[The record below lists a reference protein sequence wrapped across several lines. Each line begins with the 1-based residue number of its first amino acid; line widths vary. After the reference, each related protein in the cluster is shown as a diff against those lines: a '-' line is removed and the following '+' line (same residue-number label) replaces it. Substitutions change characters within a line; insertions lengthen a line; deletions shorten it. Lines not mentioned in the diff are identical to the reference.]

1 MKITHIALVALVAI
15 MSASCSKPA
24 EVTVKPRVIVTC
36 DPELDDNNSLIRYLL
51 FADGMDTEGIIYASS
66 RFHWKGDGQG
76 TTMYIP
82 GREYARAGR
91 DLGPQTHWRWAETE
105 RFIDNVVEAYEKD
118 YPNLKVH
125 NPNLPTPEYVKSIVR
140 VGNVEFEGD
149 ISKETPG
156 SELIKDVLLDD
167 DMRPVF
173 LQAWGGPSTIARALK
188 SIQEQYEGTPEWE
201 AVQAKVYAKAR
212 LGLSCGAQDE
222 SYQDYIVPN
231 WPNMISLTR
240 NAGAIALGYG
250 AKRSVQDPADTL
262 YYCPEWTSA
271 NILGKGAMSKLY
283 RVWGDGQ
290 QMAPGDF
297 TDYFG
302 QSGKT
307 SEQLIAE
314 GYWVWSP
321 PMPKGNFISE
331 GDTPEYINLLG
342 NGLRAYED
350 PTWGG
355 WAGRYKEMPKT
366 EGRGSMGGFG
376 RAPKDDVI
384 PDFVPAVQNNFAAR
398 MAWTATSDYSAANH
412 EPVVTGPLS
421 LSAEAGKT
429 VKIAAKAT
437 DPDNNQLSCQWAQ
450 WKIDGAYQGDVQVS
464 DASSAATTIT
474 IPADAK
480 SGDTIHMILTVVDNG
495 SIPMTSYLRTVIT
508 VK

>member
-1 MKITHIALVALVAI
+1 MRKAYIALAALMAVI
-15 MSASCSKPA
+15 SSCSKPA
-24 EVTVKPRVIVTC
+24 EVSVRPRVIVTC

-51 FADGMDTEGIIYASS
+51 FSDGMDTEGIIYASS
-66 RFHWKGDGQG
+66 KFHWKGDGQG
-76 TTMYIP
+76 TTQYIP
-82 GREYARAGR
+82 GREYAREGR
-91 DLGPQTHWRWAETE
+91 DLGPQTHWRWAEGE
-105 RFIDNVVEAYEKD
+105 RFIDNVVEAYAKD
-118 YPNLKVH
+118 YANLKVH

-156 SELIKDVLLDD
+156 SELIKEVLLDD

-188 SIQEQYEGTPEWE
+188 SIQEQYEGTDEWA

-222 SYQDYIVPN
+222 SYADYIQPN
-231 WPNMISLTR
+231 WPDMISLTR
-240 NAGAIALGYG
+240 TAGAIALGYG
-250 AKRSVQDPADTL
+250 AKRSVQAPEDTV
-262 YYCPEWTSA
+262 YFCPEWTSE
-271 NILGKGAMSKLY
+271 NILGKGEMSKLY

-307 SEQLIAE
+307 TEQLVAE

-331 GDTPEYINLLG
+331 GDTPEFANILV
-342 NGLRAYED
+342 NGLRAHED

-355 WAGRYKEMPKT
+355 WAGRYKTVSPT
-366 EGRGSMGGFG
+366 QGRG

-398 MAWTATSDYSAANH
+398 MAWTATSDYAAANH
-412 EPVVTGPLS
+412 DPILEGPLS
-421 LSAEAGKT
+421 LSAAAGKA
-429 VKIAAKAT
+429 VKLAVKAT
-437 DPDNNQLSCQWAQ
+437 DPDKGQTLTCQWAQ
-450 WKIDGAYQGDVQVS
+450 WKIEGAYQGDVTIA
-464 DASSAATTIT
+464 DASSASTTVT

-480 SGDTIHMILTVVDNG
+480 SGDTIHMVLTVVDNG
-495 SIPMTSYLRTVIT
+495 KIPMTRYHRTVIT